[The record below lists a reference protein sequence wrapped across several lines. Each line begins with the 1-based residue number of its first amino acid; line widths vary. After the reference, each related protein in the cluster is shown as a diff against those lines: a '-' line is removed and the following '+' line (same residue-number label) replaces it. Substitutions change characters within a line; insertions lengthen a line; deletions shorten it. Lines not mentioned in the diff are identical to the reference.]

1 MNKDKLNEAVNA
13 CKAET
18 REALETVL
26 AELNQGQRKKITN
39 NEVVKPILD
48 RYGVEYTEG
57 VEHK

>member
-48 RYGVEYTEG
+48 RYGVEYTERG
-57 VEHK
+57 

>member
-13 CKAET
+13 FKAET

-48 RYGVEYTEG
+48 RYGVEYTERG
-57 VEHK
+57 